1 MHISSKFFQRG
12 EGGSEGYLCFP
23 GVEVRDLFSI
33 TLLCKFKEF
42 EFSRE
47 GGQPPLDPPIFSLFF
62 SFYLV
67 YIGRLD
73 HQYAC
78 SQRNILQPG
87 IMYSGIM
94 WRQILKIRSFR
105 PMDFCF
111 VLKVS
116 QNTAIVLLLNH
127 FTRPLIFYLQD
138 LHHILSTKC
147 PYTSYLLHTFQDNM
161 AISIV
166 LGTYSIIFLVCA
178 CFLYIYYLHVYLLIC
193 SKQK

>member
-1 MHISSKFFQRG
+1 MNFQG
-12 EGGSEGYLCFP
+12 K
-23 GVEVRDLFSI
+23 GVS
-33 TLLCKFKEF
+33 
-42 EFSRE
+42 
-47 GGQPPLDPPIFSLFF
+47 PPLDPPIFSLFF

-73 HQYAC
+73 HQC
-78 SQRNILQPG
+78 LQSTQY
-87 IMYSGIM
+87 IAARYNVYIM

-147 PYTSYLLHTFQDNM
+147 PYTSYPLHTFQDNM
-161 AISIV
+161 AFSIV
-166 LGTYSIIFLVCA
+166 LGTYSIIFLVCT
-178 CFLYIYYLHVYLLIC
+178 CFLYIYYLRVYLLIC
-193 SKQK
+193 SNYKNNKNQLQLKVENIHMFY